1 MKLIVTAKKMQIAQS
16 FSTYAEGKLSAKLDR
31 FFEGD
36 TDAKIT
42 LSEQKNLIVLE
53 LTVKAGS
60 MIYRAEQTALD
71 KNDALD
77 AAIDKII
84 RQICKNKS
92 KLGKRIK
99 EGAFRDLPMD
109 AVEEQASYEIIKHKT
124 FKMRPMSVDEA
135 ILQMNMLGHAFF
147 MFCNGATGAV
157 NVVYHRDDG
166 NYAVLEPSIE

>member
-16 FSTYAEGKLSAKLDR
+16 FSAYAESKLSAKLDR

-36 TDAKIT
+36 ADAKIT

-109 AVEEQASYEIIKHKT
+109 AVEEQASYEVIKHKT

-147 MFCNGATGAV
+147 MF
-157 NVVYHRDDG
+157 
-166 NYAVLEPSIE
+166 

>member
-1 MKLIVTAKKMQIAQS
+1 MQIAQS

-36 TDAKIT
+36 ADAKIT

-84 RQICKNKS
+84 RQICKI
-92 KLGKRIK
+92 R
-99 EGAFRDLPMD
+99 
-109 AVEEQASYEIIKHKT
+109 ASWASASRKAHSGICPW
-124 FKMRPMSVDEA
+124 MR
-135 ILQMNMLGHAFF
+135 
-147 MFCNGATGAV
+147 
-157 NVVYHRDDG
+157 
-166 NYAVLEPSIE
+166 